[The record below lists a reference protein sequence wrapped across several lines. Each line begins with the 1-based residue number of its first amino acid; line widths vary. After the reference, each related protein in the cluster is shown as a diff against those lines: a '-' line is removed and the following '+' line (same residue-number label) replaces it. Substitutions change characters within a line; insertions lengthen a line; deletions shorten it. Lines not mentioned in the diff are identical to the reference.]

1 MNSADLTNTS
11 TLSDEDIVARILK
24 GEDYLFEGLMRKY
37 NTRLYRISL
46 SIINDDM
53 EAEDIMQTAYINAY
67 LHLSSFQSRST
78 FSTWLT
84 RIIINESLLH
94 KKKRTRGL
102 QVVSAQKTIDYHN
115 DTPLKNVMNKEL
127 KSILEQAVSKLP
139 EKYRLVFVMREI
151 QELSTN
157 ETMEILNLRE
167 SNVKIRLTRAKAL
180 LRNELSSYYKSN
192 QLFEFNLV
200 RCDRI
205 ASFVMNKIK
214 TLKNSHQAQ

>member
-11 TLSDEDIVARILK
+11 TLSDEEIVARILK

-67 LHLSSFQSRST
+67 LHLSSFQNRST

-102 QVVSAQKTIDYHN
+102 QVLSGQNTTDYHN

-127 KSILEQAVSKLP
+127 KAVLEQAVSKLP
-139 EKYRLVFVMREI
+139 EKYRLVFIMREI

-157 ETMEILNLRE
+157 ETMEILNLGE

-180 LRNELSSYYKSN
+180 LRNELSTYYKSN

-205 ASFVMNKIK
+205 AGFVMNKIK
-214 TLKNSHQAQ
+214 MLKISHQAQ

>member
-1 MNSADLTNTS
+1 MNSADITNTS
-11 TLSDEDIVARILK
+11 TLSDQEIVARILK
-24 GEDYLFEGLMRKY
+24 GEDHLYEGLMRKY

-46 SIINDDM
+46 SIVNDDM
-53 EAEDIMQTAYINAY
+53 EAEDVMQTAYINAY
-67 LHLSSFQSRST
+67 LHLSTFQNKAA

-94 KKKRTRGL
+94 KKKKTKGL
-102 QVVSAQKTIDYHN
+102 QVLAAQNPIDYHN
-115 DTPLKNVMNKEL
+115 DTPLKNIMNKEL
-127 KSILEQAVSKLP
+127 KAVLEQAVSKLP

-157 ETMEILNLRE
+157 ETMEILNLGE

-192 QLFEFNLV
+192 QLFEFNLI

-205 ASFVMNKIK
+205 ADFVMNKIK
-214 TLKNSHQAQ
+214 MMKNSN